1 MDERIRCPRCQ
12 LLSPTDAL
20 VCDCEVGSPS
30 GRWAFGNRRPERDI
44 LDEKIELILTYVPQ
58 ATLLD
63 SWKFAKGLLIFWLV
77 AFVFFGIAGFAS
89 EYLNWQTDGL
99 RSSLPD
105 PVWWALIFALFT
117 WLLRGKLVHF
127 VIPRSFRAWILMQ
140 TWVVFCMVL
149 GLSEAPTWVE
159 FPLFVLPPMTWVALV
174 EFATDIKNN

>member
-30 GRWAFGNRRPERDI
+30 QRWAFGNRRPERDI
-44 LDEKIELILTYVPQ
+44 LDEKIELIVTYVAQ

-63 SWKFAKGLLIFWLV
+63 SWKFAKSLLISWLFV
-77 AFVFFGIAGFAS
+77 FVFFGIAGFAS

-105 PVWWALIFALFT
+105 VVWLALIFALFT
-117 WLLRGKLVHF
+117 WLLRGKPVHF

-149 GLSEAPTWVE
+149 GLSEAPAWVE
-159 FPLFVLPPMTWVALV
+159 TPFFFLLPMTWMALV